1 MTTNEINDC
10 IIDKCKDSISILYE
24 KYKDNDYM
32 LQRLH
37 NHVVNY
43 LPNTLYYELK
53 NHEKR
58 IDRNNFL
65 TNVQQTFIQVFLQK
79 NLYYYLSS
87 INLFYEY
94 NGTTYM
100 IVKEDDIIH
109 KLLSSI
115 SKDRVLLDWKQKTK
129 INILK
134 QIKERSLFT
143 SIPESDTIQ
152 NVLNM
157 LYPTFFKSKKYAKYF
172 LTIIGDN
179 ILKKN
184 THIIFLVS
192 NKMKKLLNELDGI
205 STISIG
211 INNITN
217 NFMTKYHENHCYDN
231 CRLLKINDNVSKNIW
246 HDVLKK
252 IGLDLLC
259 VSVHYSKRYDNS
271 DNLIETIMDDEL
283 KTYTNYIRY
292 KTSKEIVDDFCSK
305 YIQEDMDN
313 NNTILNVEWKNLH
326 FVWKQ
331 FLSDNQYPNMI
342 YSHNLK
348 NLMIS
353 KYKFDEEAD
362 TFYGI
367 TSKFIPIQREFIN
380 FWENTIQ
387 VKLNDNDEFDN
398 ELEIDE
404 ICGLFKIWVKH
415 NNECKISSGNI
426 SEETILQIIKHY
438 FSYIQI
444 VEDKYFL
451 NIICTLWN
459 KMNDINMSFEY
470 IKDKL
475 QNYQLEIISFDDVY
489 NYYYE
494 FCRQNT
500 KKMIVSKRFF
510 EKYLYYKFANYIVY
524 DKFIEVKC
532 ILNEWNQ

>member
-43 LPNTLYYELK
+43 LPNTLDYELK

-217 NFMTKYHENHCYDN
+217 NY
-231 CRLLKINDNVSKNIW
+231 
-246 HDVLKK
+246 
-252 IGLDLLC
+252 
-259 VSVHYSKRYDNS
+259 
-271 DNLIETIMDDEL
+271 
-283 KTYTNYIRY
+283 
-292 KTSKEIVDDFCSK
+292 
-305 YIQEDMDN
+305 
-313 NNTILNVEWKNLH
+313 
-326 FVWKQ
+326 
-331 FLSDNQYPNMI
+331 
-342 YSHNLK
+342 
-348 NLMIS
+348 
-353 KYKFDEEAD
+353 
-362 TFYGI
+362 
-367 TSKFIPIQREFIN
+367 
-380 FWENTIQ
+380 
-387 VKLNDNDEFDN
+387 
-398 ELEIDE
+398 
-404 ICGLFKIWVKH
+404 
-415 NNECKISSGNI
+415 
-426 SEETILQIIKHY
+426 
-438 FSYIQI
+438 
-444 VEDKYFL
+444 
-451 NIICTLWN
+451 
-459 KMNDINMSFEY
+459 
-470 IKDKL
+470 
-475 QNYQLEIISFDDVY
+475 
-489 NYYYE
+489 
-494 FCRQNT
+494 
-500 KKMIVSKRFF
+500 
-510 EKYLYYKFANYIVY
+510 
-524 DKFIEVKC
+524 
-532 ILNEWNQ
+532 

>member
-1 MTTNEINDC
+1 MSNETNDS
-10 IIDKCKDSISILYE
+10 IIDKCKQSITVLYE
-24 KYKDNDYM
+24 KYKNNEYM

-43 LPNTLYYELK
+43 LPNTLDYELK

-65 TNVQQTFIQVFLQK
+65 TNEQQTFIQVFLQK

-94 NGTTYM
+94 NGTSYM

-184 THIIFLVS
+184 SHIIFLVS

-205 STISIG
+205 SSISIG
-211 INNITN
+211 INNITS
-217 NFMTKYHENHCYDN
+217 NFMTKYHENHSYEN
-231 CRLLKINDNVSKNIW
+231 CRLLKINDHVSRNIW
-246 HDVLKK
+246 HDILKK

-259 VSVHYSKRYDNS
+259 VAVHYSKRYDNS
-271 DNLIETIMDDEL
+271 DNLIENIMDDEM

-292 KTSKEIVDDFCSK
+292 KTSKEIVDDFCNK
-305 YIQEDMDN
+305 YIQEDIND

-380 FWENTIQ
+380 FWENTIHI
-387 VKLNDNDEFDN
+387 KLNDNDEFDN

-404 ICGLFKIWVKH
+404 IGGLFKIWVKN

-426 SEETILQIIKHY
+426 SEETILQIIKHF
-438 FSYIQI
+438 FSSVQI

-459 KMNDINMSFEY
+459 KTNDIYMSFEY
-470 IKDKL
+470 IKEKL
-475 QNYQLEIISFDDVY
+475 QNYHLEIISFDDVY

-494 FCRQNT
+494 FCRLNT
-500 KKMIVSKRFF
+500 KKMVVSKRYF
-510 EKYLYYKFANYIVY
+510 EKYLYYKFVNCIVY

-532 ILNEWNQ
+532 ILNEWT